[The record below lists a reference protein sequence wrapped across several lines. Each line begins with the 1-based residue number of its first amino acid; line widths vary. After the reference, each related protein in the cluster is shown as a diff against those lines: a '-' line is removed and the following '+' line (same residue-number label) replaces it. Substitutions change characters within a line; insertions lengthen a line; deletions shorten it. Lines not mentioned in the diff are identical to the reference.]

1 MHTHTD
7 THTHIRSCDRDS
19 KFSAK
24 RNKTKGRLQMA
35 DTRHQ
40 STWEPGLGR
49 SHSQR
54 QRQRQRQSQS
64 HCHQT
69 GNEPDEHETRKLS
82 SSNHYSCGVR
92 VGWSSAGEGKGR
104 KGKRLEDS
112 EKRSLEP
119 NCSFRTWSQR
129 TYRAAD
135 ELHYL
140 TSLTTDQPSDQ
151 PTVRPPDHRTGLQ
164 FARSIAVKTV
174 LAL

>member
-54 QRQRQRQSQS
+54 QRQRQRQRQS

-92 VGWSSAGEGKGR
+92 VGWSRAGEGKEREAFGR
-104 KGKRLEDS
+104 QREAKPRAELQFQNLVTANVS
-112 EKRSLEP
+112 RCRWASLSNESNDGP
-119 NCSFRTWSQR
+119 NVRP
-129 TYRAAD
+129 
-135 ELHYL
+135 
-140 TSLTTDQPSDQ
+140 TDRQTARPSD
-151 PTVRPPDHRTGLQ
+151 R
-164 FARSIAVKTV
+164 IAVCPFDCC
-174 LAL
+174 